1 MRKQGTKLDPILQRS
16 RRKAGILTNKR
27 QAAGGQSKA
36 KSTSFSEN
44 KTPYLQMLELARLVQ
59 HNAAVRL
66 PLLEVEDMLL
76 AWMDLPQE

>member
-1 MRKQGTKLDPILQRS
+1 MRKRGAKVGSTNERS
-16 RRKAGILTNKR
+16 RWKAGQSTNKR
-27 QAAGGQSKA
+27 QEAEVQSRA
-36 KSTSFSEN
+36 KLTLFAEN
-44 KTPYLQMLELARLVQ
+44 KTPCLQMLELARLVQ